1 MNPPVDDM
9 RVLGQL
15 LRCPEGEKAQA
26 VGDYLFSSNS
36 QMIYTTIDCLPLK
49 AGMRVLEIG
58 FGNGKHL
65 PYLLEKAPQLQY
77 VGGEI
82 SAAMVAEATAYN
94 HQWVQEGRATFCQVT
109 AEALPIT
116 EQPFQLCFSVN
127 TIYFIDD
134 LARYCA
140 TIYQRLAQKGLVAL
154 TFIDKAVGEKAPFA
168 KEGFQFYTPEQIV
181 NILTKAGFA
190 AISQKPFQEVLT
202 TKNGKEITRDYWLVT
217 GEK

>member
-49 AGMRVLEIG
+49 ANMRVLEIG

-65 PYLLEKAPQLQY
+65 PYLLEKVPQLQY
-77 VGGEI
+77 VGAEI

-140 TIYQRLAQKGLVAL
+140 TIYQALAQKGLVAL

-168 KEGFQFYTPEQIV
+168 KEGFRLYTPEEIAQLFMQV
-181 NILTKAGFA
+181 GFKVVT
-190 AISQKPFQEVLT
+190 QKSFQEVLP
-202 TKNGKEITRDYWLVT
+202 TKSGKEITRYYWVVT
-217 GEK
+217 GDK